1 MQVRSLARICRSF
14 CLLPFTFCLP
24 LAAQLPPGVTD
35 SQKAGDVPTS
45 PAESLK
51 KITLPPGFRA
61 QLFAAEP
68 QVMQPIAMEFDDRGR
83 LWVVENFS
91 YPTLKKNNGVTNPAP
106 DRIVIF
112 TDKSGLGHASERKV
126 FLNAGR
132 NVTSALP
139 GFGGVWVLSL
149 PDLLFIPDANGDDVP
164 DGPPVVALTGW
175 NINAGHN
182 FVNGLAW
189 GPDGWLWGRHGI
201 TTKSTVGRP
210 GSPTNEWVT
219 LDCSIWR
226 YHPVTKQFETVCRGT
241 TNPWGLDW
249 DENGQAFF
257 SNNVIGHFWHV
268 IPGAFYKR
276 MFGTHDNPH
285 LYELMDSC
293 SDHLHWA
300 GAKWSEA
307 RGGPAHDALGGGHSH
322 CGLMIYQG
330 DNFPAEWRGR
340 AFIGNIHGNR
350 VLYDVPARA
359 GSGYTAKHGG
369 AFLMANDPWFRS
381 TVQITGPDGS
391 VFIADWSDLGECHD
405 SDGSYRSS
413 GRIYKVTHGPPKPAP
428 PVKTAPAELNLAKLS
443 DAELMQLLTHANE
456 WHRRHAQRLLQE
468 RAVVGELALDT
479 VAWLHKLH
487 ATERN
492 TSRQLRLLWALH
504 VTSVKEAP
512 LLKAQMGLLTAQLNH
527 ASEHA
532 RWWAIR
538 LLTEDKQ
545 VFPALLAKFVTMAR
559 EDKSAF
565 VRLGL
570 SSALQRLPV
579 NDRWE
584 LATALL
590 AHAEDAADK
599 DLPLLTWY
607 GIEPAVAADQTKA
620 ALLLA
625 KCQQPQVRQFI
636 TRRLTTK

>member
-1 MQVRSLARICRSF
+1 MQLRSLAHACRSF
-14 CLLPFTFCLP
+14 CLLPFAFCLG
-24 LAAQLPPGVTD
+24 ASAQLPPGVTD
-35 SQKAGDVPTS
+35 SQKAGDLPTS

-51 KITLPPGFRA
+51 KLTLPPGFRA

-91 YPTLKKNNGVTNPAP
+91 YPALKKNNGVTNPAP
-106 DRIVIF
+106 DRILIF
-112 TDKSGLGHASERKV
+112 TDRDGTGRNVERKV
-126 FLNAGR
+126 FLDAGR
-132 NVTSALP
+132 NVTSVLP

-175 NINAGHN
+175 NIQAGHN

-210 GSPTNEWVT
+210 GAPESEQIT

-226 YHPVTKQFETVCRGT
+226 YHPVTKKFETVCRGT

-268 IPGAFYKR
+268 IPGGFYKR

-285 LYELMDSC
+285 LYELMDSA

-340 AFIGNIHGNR
+340 AFLGNIHGNR
-350 VLYDVPARA
+350 VLYDMPSRA
-359 GSGYTAKHGG
+359 GSSYTAKHGG
-369 AFLMANDPWFRS
+369 NFLMANDAWFRS

-413 GRIYKVTHGPPKPAP
+413 GRIYKVTHGMPM
-428 PVKTAPAELNLAKLS
+428 KTENDLNLAKLS
-443 DAELMQLLTHANE
+443 DAELVNRLGHPNE

-468 RAVVGELALDT
+468 RAVAGQLDKATTLSLRMRFLGEMKRYPQEGSVAL
-479 VAWLHKLH
+479 L
-487 ATERN
+487 
-492 TSRQLRLLWALH
+492 LRTLWALH
-504 VTSVKEAP
+504 VTGGLDEASLMLP
-512 LLKAQMGLLTAQLNH
+512 LRHTN
-527 ASEHA
+527 EHA

-538 LLTEDKQ
+538 LLTEDKK
-545 VFPALLAKFVTMAR
+545 VSPALLAKFVTMAR

-570 SSALQRLPV
+570 ASALQRLPV

-636 TRRLTTK
+636 TRRLTAK

>member
-1 MQVRSLARICRSF
+1 MQFRLPWPATLS
-14 CLLPFTFCLP
+14 CLVALSTFLSIGS
-24 LAAQLPPGVTD
+24 AQLPPGVTD
-35 SQKAGDVPTS
+35 SQKAGDIPTP

-51 KITLPPGFRA
+51 KLTVPPGFRA

-106 DRIVIF
+106 DRILIF
-112 TDKSGLGHASERKV
+112 TDRDGTGKNVERKV
-126 FLNAGR
+126 FLDNGR
-132 NVTSALP
+132 NVTSVLP

-164 DGPPVVALTGW
+164 DGPPVVHLTGW
-175 NINAGHN
+175 NIQAGHN

-189 GPDGWLWGRHGI
+189 GPDGWLYGRHGI
-201 TTKSTVGRP
+201 TTKSKVGRP
-210 GSPTNEWVT
+210 GVPESEVVT

-226 YHPVTKQFETVCRGT
+226 YHPVTKKFETVCRGT

-268 IPGAFYKR
+268 IPGGFYKR
-276 MFGTHDNPH
+276 MFGTHDNPN
-285 LYELMDSC
+285 LYELMESC

-307 RGGPAHDALGGGHSH
+307 RGGPTHDALGGGHSH

-330 DNFPAEWRGR
+330 DNFPPEWRGR
-340 AFIGNIHGNR
+340 AFMGNIHGNR
-350 VLYDVPARA
+350 VLYDGIERN

-381 TVQITGPDGS
+381 TVQICGPDGS
-391 VFIADWSDLGECHD
+391 VFIADWNDLGECHD

-413 GRIYKVTHGPPKPAP
+413 GRIYKVTYGPEKAKTGPA
-428 PVKTAPAELNLAKLS
+428 LNLAVLPDTELVKLLS
-443 DAELMQLLTHANE
+443 HPNE
-456 WHRRHAQRLLQE
+456 WQRRHAQRLLQE
-468 RAVVGELALDT
+468 RAVKGTLGRVT
-479 VAWLHKLH
+479 VPLLRGLFDGAPDVP
-487 ATERN
+487 
-492 TSRQLRLLWALH
+492 RQLRLLWALH
-504 VTSVKEAP
+504 TVGGVETTF
-512 LLKAQMGLLTAQLNH
+512 LTTQLDH
-527 ASEHA
+527 ASEHM

-538 LLTEDKQ
+538 LLTEEGK
-545 VFPALLAKFVTMAR
+545 VSPALLTKFVTMAKA
-559 EDKSAF
+559 DKSAF

-570 SSALQRLPV
+570 ASALQRLPV
-579 NDRWE
+579 ADRWE

-590 AHAEDAADK
+590 AHAEDATDK

-607 GIEPAVAADQTKA
+607 GIEPSIAADQGKA
-620 ALLLA
+620 ALLLG
-625 KCQQPQVRQFI
+625 KCQIPQVRQFI
-636 TRRLTTK
+636 TRRLTAK